1 MDLINYGLVS
11 PDPWPNLWS
20 LFLLVNSFK
29 VVYIESSNHA
39 YCMPAFKLF
48 PIYFLI
54 TSLWEFQN
62 WMNMC
67 YGQFSAGQKY
77 QLLNERSN
85 VMNRFEKWC
94 LNHFMKMGKRESSPG
109 GKVTTVVIY
118 ECYNGDP
125 AQQSITEQKQK
136 ACWTGMSLITLKAS
150 GIYTRESKKRAL
162 IVHLIS

>member
-1 MDLINYGLVS
+1 
-11 PDPWPNLWS
+11 
-20 LFLLVNSFK
+20 
-29 VVYIESSNHA
+29 
-39 YCMPAFKLF
+39 MPAFKLF

-125 AQQSITEQKQK
+125 AQQSITEQKQRDVANHFK
-136 ACWTGMSLITLKAS
+136 SKWPLYERKQETCSYCASYFIINVDIYIFSPKWITNTSCDFFFK
-150 GIYTRESKKRAL
+150 
-162 IVHLIS
+162 

>member
-11 PDPWPNLWS
+11 PDPWPNLLS

-29 VVYIESSNHA
+29 VVSKSSNHA

-67 YGQFSAGQKY
+67 YRQFSAGQKY

-109 GKVTTVVIY
+109 GKVTTGVIY

-125 AQQSITEQKQK
+125 AQLSITEQKQK
-136 ACWTGMSLITLKAS
+136 ACWTGMSLIASKAS
-150 GIYTRESKKRAL
+150 GLYTRESKKRAL
-162 IVHLIS
+162 IMHLIS

>member
-1 MDLINYGLVS
+1 
-11 PDPWPNLWS
+11 
-20 LFLLVNSFK
+20 
-29 VVYIESSNHA
+29 
-39 YCMPAFKLF
+39 MPAFKLF

-67 YGQFSAGQKY
+67 YRQFSAGQKY

-109 GKVTTVVIY
+109 GKVTTGVIY

-136 ACWTGMSLITLKAS
+136 ACWTGMSLIK
-150 GIYTRESKKRAL
+150 SKWPLNERKQETCSYILCILFHNQCRY
-162 IVHLIS
+162 IHMVSPKWITNTCVIFSSSRSKTIKQVVD

>member
-1 MDLINYGLVS
+1 
-11 PDPWPNLWS
+11 
-20 LFLLVNSFK
+20 
-29 VVYIESSNHA
+29 
-39 YCMPAFKLF
+39 MPAFKLF

-67 YGQFSAGQKY
+67 YRQFSAGQKY

-109 GKVTTVVIY
+109 GKVTTGVIY

-125 AQQSITEQKQK
+125 AQLSITEQKQK
-136 ACWTGMSLITLKAS
+136 ACWTGMSLIASKAINWPLCERKQETCS
-150 GIYTRESKKRAL
+150 YYASYFIINVDIYIFSPKWITNTSCEFFLQVGQKQLNRLL
-162 IVHLIS
+162 I